1 MLPWL
6 AVAQKETN
14 SWYFGENAGLDFNSG
29 IPTALT
35 NGALN
40 TREGCAAISDKNG
53 NLLFYTDGVTVYNK
67 NHGVMLNG
75 TGLKGHSSS
84 THSAII
90 VPKPANTAIYYI
102 LTVDELAGV
111 NGLQYTEVDMSLD
124 GGLGGVTSNKNKLLL
139 SQATE
144 KITAIKSSIA
154 EEYWV
159 ISHKW
164 NSNEFVAYKISG
176 SGVHPSPVISAVGSY
191 IGGTETTKAIG
202 SIKMAPDGTK
212 LAVAN
217 GRGLAE
223 VQLFDFDA
231 ATGIVS
237 NPSTLMDLDNET
249 YQTPYG
255 IEFSPNS
262 KVLYVSVHNEGIYQ
276 YNLEAGS
283 ETAIVNSKQKINAEV
298 KVYGALQLATNGKIY
313 VAVEYSTFLDVIN
326 KPNELGVGA
335 AYQNNGVE
343 LGGKR
348 ARLGLPPFIQSYFN
362 ISIQVENLCYGN
374 PTSFSLLDTV
384 DSVTWDFGDPDT
396 GLNNTATILSP
407 THLFSKPG
415 SFEVTATAKVGTETA
430 TTIVKVII
438 YEQPQAS
445 TPNDISICDT
455 DNDGYYTVDLTAQ
468 SAAILNGQNP
478 AVFNIKYYTD
488 LANFNSGIAISNTTA
503 YTNRAAYTKETIYA
517 KVYNKNNEA
526 CYAFTS
532 FSFQVDETPMPGT
545 NSTPLKLCDNNSVGS
560 DTDGK
565 VLINLTVKENELLN
579 GQSAAVFDLT
589 YYTDPAY
596 TTRITNPTA
605 YPNIKSPQTIYV
617 KMTNK
622 GNNSCSAITNFDI
635 EVTKLPVVV
644 SPVVLK
650 QCDDNIDGFSAFNL
664 TEANTKIS
672 SNAINE
678 TITFFTSYAAADSK
692 DSSEKI
698 LTPTAYMNQKVSVDK
713 VWARVENSEGCHRV
727 SELNLVV
734 ATTAI
739 PADFQRVFYKCDD
752 FIDSINNEKDG
763 VATFDFSSVT
773 QEIERIF
780 PEGQQ
785 VIITYYNN
793 EVDALAE
800 ENPIGN
806 TSNYRNIGFPYSQQ
820 IYIRVDSKLNNDC
833 LGLGAHITLKVEPIP
848 MANAVKIERKCD
860 DDLDGLYPFDTS
872 AVESSVLNGQTG
884 MIVSYMDKNGN
895 PLSSP
900 LPNPFLTSTQTIR
913 VRVTDSTSNDVAGA
927 CFAETFLDFVVDK
940 MPVANPVPNFS
951 ACDDDF
957 DGYYPFNTTTVEAG
971 ILNGQTGMLVSYS
984 DENGISLPGPLPNP
998 FVTKSTTI
1006 TAYVKNESNIKCS
1019 ASTAITFTVN
1029 PKPDFELD
1037 STAIVCL
1044 NKIPIPL
1051 SVFNP
1056 KESNYTYVWKDE
1068 KGVEI
1073 SNQPLAS
1080 ISKGG
1085 IYTVVATSVNG
1096 CNSNQQ
1102 TIKVVESNIA
1112 SLSTEQIVIKDDSS
1126 SNSIAIETLNLGIGD
1141 YEFAIQKDN
1150 EPMLS
1155 YQNSPLFENISPGIY
1170 TVYVNDKNNCGTEKI
1185 EVSVIGYPN
1194 FFTPNN
1200 DGYNDYWNVIG
1211 VNNQFYPNSLIH
1223 IYDRYGKI
1231 VANINPLS
1239 RGWDGTFKG
1248 TPLPASDYWFSVL
1261 LIDSNGN
1268 TKEKRGHFSLIR

>member
-29 IPTALT
+29 TPMALS

-102 LTVDELAGV
+102 LTADELAGV

-176 SGVHPSPVISAVGSY
+176 SGVHPGPVISAVGSY

-313 VAVEYSTFLDVIN
+313 VAVEHSTFLDVIN

-362 ISIQVENLCYGN
+362 ISIQVENLCFGN

-468 SAAILNGQNP
+468 SAAILNSQNP
-478 AVFNIKYYTD
+478 AVFNIKYYTG
-488 LANFNSGIAISNTTA
+488 LANFNSGIAISNATA

-526 CYAFTS
+526 CYALTS
-532 FSFQVDETPMPGT
+532 FSLQVDENPMPGT
-545 NSTPLKLCDNNSVGS
+545 NSTPLKLCENNSVGS

-589 YYTDPAY
+589 YYTDLAY
-596 TTRITNPTA
+596 TNRITNPTA

-622 GNNSCSAITNFDI
+622 GNNSCSAFTNFDI
-635 EVTKLPVVV
+635 EVTKLPVVA
-644 SPVVLK
+644 SSVVLK

-672 SNAINE
+672 SNANNE
-678 TITFFTSYAAADSK
+678 TITFFTSYAAADSN

-713 VWARVENSEGCHRV
+713 VWARVENPEGCHRV

-739 PADFQRVFYKCDD
+739 PANFQHVFYKCDD
-752 FIDSINNEKDG
+752 YIDSINNEKDG

-785 VIITYYNN
+785 VIITYYSN
-793 EVDALAE
+793 EADALAE

-848 MANAVKIERKCD
+848 IANPVKIERKCD
-860 DDLDGLYPFDTS
+860 DDFDGLYPFDTS
-872 AVESSVLNGQTG
+872 AIESSVLNGQTG

-895 PLSSP
+895 PLPSP

-913 VRVTDSTSNDVAGA
+913 VRVTDNTSNDVAGA

-940 MPVANPVPNFS
+940 MPVANSIINLV

-957 DGYYPFNTTTVEAG
+957 DGKYPFDTSTIETSV
-971 ILNGQTGMLVSYS
+971 LNGQTAMLVSYI
-984 DENGISLPGPLPNP
+984 DENGINLPSPLPNP
-998 FVTKSTTI
+998 FLTTSQTVTVIVENKLNNNCVAETSFDFI
-1006 TAYVKNESNIKCS
+1006 
-1019 ASTAITFTVN
+1019 VN
-1029 PKPDFELD
+1029 QKPDFELVD
-1037 STAIVCL
+1037 TEILCL
-1044 NKIPIPL
+1044 NKIPKKL
-1051 SVFNP
+1051 SIVNP
-1056 KESNYTYVWKDE
+1056 KEADYSYRWTDE
-1068 KGVEI
+1068 NNIEI
-1073 SNQPLAS
+1073 SKNAEAL
-1080 ISKGG
+1080 IYKGG
-1085 IYTVVATSVNG
+1085 IYTVTATSQYACV
-1096 CNSNQQ
+1096 SFPKQIIV
-1102 TIKVVESNIA
+1102 TESNIA
-1112 SLSTEQIVIKDDSS
+1112 SISVNQIEIKDDSS

-1141 YEFAIQKDN
+1141 YEYAIQKDN
-1150 EPMLS
+1150 EPILS
-1155 YQNSPLFENISPGIY
+1155 YQDNPLFENVSPGIY

-1231 VANINPLS
+1231 VAKINPGS
-1239 RGWDGTFKG
+1239 IGWDGYFKG
-1248 TPLPASDYWFSVL
+1248 SPLPASDFWFSVL